1 MKTVLVTGAAGFLG
15 SYICDEA
22 IKSNWKIVGIDNFF
36 RGKKAYVPRASN
48 FIFEEIDMMDFS
60 AVEKLLEKY
69 KPEIIVHYAAI
80 NGTEYFYEEPWKVV
94 NHNISI
100 TMNLIN
106 ALDKLNH
113 FPEKIAY
120 ASSSEI
126 YGEFPKSIPTNEEE
140 LVALDI
146 LATRDSYASSKAIG
160 EFIIKNFCFQNGSE
174 YLIFRIFNAYGPRMD
189 TTKFGQ
195 VVPEFIRKC
204 RDNEKFDI
212 IGNGEHTRS
221 FCFVKDHSRMI
232 IELIKK
238 ASNLVV
244 NVGDDK
250 EIKIIDLASTIFKIM
265 NKDFNPSFLKPR
277 INDPLRRCPDI
288 TKLSTY
294 VSSPNYSLEKGL
306 NETIEWYLQKANLN
320 IS

>member
-36 RGKKAYVPRASN
+36 RGKEDYVPEASN
-48 FIFEEIDMMDFS
+48 FTFEEIDMMNFP
-60 AVEKLLEKY
+60 AVKNVLEKY
-69 KPEIIVHYAAI
+69 KPDIIVHYAAI

-100 TMNLIN
+100 TMNLVN
-106 ALDKLNH
+106 ALDQLDH
-113 FPEKIAY
+113 IPEKIAY

-126 YGEFPKSIPTNEEE
+126 YGEFPKKIPTNEEE
-140 LVALDI
+140 LIALDI
-146 LATRDSYASSKAIG
+146 LATRDSYASTKAIG
-160 EFIIKNFCFQNGSE
+160 EFIIKNFCFQKGTG

-189 TTKFGQ
+189 TSKFGQ

-204 RDNEKFDI
+204 IDNDKFEI

-221 FCFVKDHSRMI
+221 FCFVKDHSRMV

-238 ASNLVV
+238 ASNSVI
-244 NVGDDK
+244 NVGDDR

-265 NKDFNPSFLKPR
+265 NRDFNPSFLKPR
-277 INDPLRRCPDI
+277 INDPLRRCPDT
-288 TKLSTY
+288 TKLSKY
-294 VSSPNYSLEKGL
+294 VNSPTYSLESGL
-306 NETIEWYLQKANLN
+306 KETIEWYLKRG
-320 IS
+320 